1 MEVHGEFSEELDE
14 DGVSTNLLAI
24 TITNTH
30 SKLIT
35 SSRFPSPGRT
45 ATIPLTI
52 DSTDDDVDNDDMTA
66 KLRGSFDGASGT
78 FQCSGGACTVRNT
91 GGGYVL
97 DGEWTFRTSKSSRVN
112 VPDEEFMHFGWWR
125 QKTNAPGAFAYGTF
139 SSVGSAVSGNGFATL
154 QGSATYEGP
163 AIGQYAIYQPLG
175 TQSNHGEFKA
185 TARFTANFDTE
196 MLSGSVSG
204 FDVSSGWS
212 LTLQET
218 SMSDGSVSQGDV
230 SWTIDGNIQ
239 DGGNWNGAFHSEI
252 DPYVDDIP
260 DGLTGTFDA
269 AYGPTANPVGR
280 LVGAFGTHK
289 K

>member
-1 MEVHGEFSEELDE
+1 M
-14 DGVSTNLLAI
+14 
-24 TITNTH
+24 
-30 SKLIT
+30 
-35 SSRFPSPGRT
+35 
-45 ATIPLTI
+45 
-52 DSTDDDVDNDDMTA
+52 
-66 KLRGSFDGASGT
+66 
-78 FQCSGGACTVRNT
+78 
-91 GGGYVL
+91 
-97 DGEWTFRTSKSSRVN
+97 
-112 VPDEEFMHFGWWR
+112 
-125 QKTNAPGAFAYGTF
+125 
-139 SSVGSAVSGNGFATL
+139 SGNGFATL

-175 TQSNHGEFKA
+175 DQSNHGEFKA
-185 TARFTANFDTE
+185 TARFTANFDRDR
-196 MLSGSVSG
+196 LSGSVSG
-204 FDVSSGWS
+204 FNVSPGWS
-212 LTLQET
+212 LTLKET
-218 SMSDGSVSQGDV
+218 SMSNGMVTAGDV

>member
-1 MEVHGEFSEELDE
+1 MEVYGAFDE
-14 DGVSTNLLAI
+14 DADSTSLLAI
-24 TITNTH
+24 TVANEH
-30 SKLIT
+30 NNLIT
-35 SSRFPSPGRT
+35 SSHFPSPGRT

-52 DSTDDDVDNDDMTA
+52 DSSDDDVDEDDMTA

-78 FQCSGGACTVRNT
+78 FQCSAGACTVRNT

-97 DGEWTFRTSKSSRVN
+97 DGVWTFRTSKNSKVN
-112 VPDEEFMHFGWWR
+112 VPDGEFMSFGWWR
-125 QKTNAPGAFAYGTF
+125 QKTNEAGTFAYGTF
-139 SSVGSAVSGNGFATL
+139 SSVGSAVAGNGFATL
-154 QGSATYEGP
+154 QGSANYEGP

-175 TQSNHGEFKA
+175 TQSNHGAFKA

-196 MLSGSVSG
+196 MLSGTVSG

-212 LTLQET
+212 LTLQGT
-218 SMSDGSVSQGDV
+218 SMASGSVSQGDV
-230 SWTIDGNIQ
+230 SWTIDGNIR
-239 DGGNWNGAFHSEI
+239 DGGNWDGAFHSEI
-252 DPYVDDIP
+252 DPYVDHIP

-269 AYGPTANPVGR
+269 EYGGTDNPVGR